1 MTTPLAALAAP
12 EGLAGLLRNGRA
24 RAARLFS
31 GRASLAREG

>member
-24 RAARLFS
+24 RAGCLFS
-31 GRASLAREG
+31 GRAPLAQEG